1 MESVLG
7 AAVLAVAMLFAADAL
22 GARRGRRLFRTPPLT
37 LAARRGLMVLS
48 AIAASVMI
56 LPSLVPGLRRGFFA
70 FCAVCPLSPA
80 TFTGLSAP
88 EGFSRPF
95 LLGLWYYAATVL
107 PVFVLACL
115 LSGLV
120 LARTRRLPVRGPVTA
135 FALAAALPV
144 CSCGAIPLGRAIIDR
159 GGRPSDGIIF
169 IAAAPLLSPIIL
181 FLAITILGMEYTI
194 ARILGA
200 AAIAAAA
207 GAIAAQVVDP
217 SRAGRPAVA
226 SSPFPSV
233 APGGSVLLAGW
244 RYLTVLIRYVLYG
257 VVLGALFTALV
268 PADYVAALIRT
279 GPLSLAAAVVVG
291 VPVNMCAG
299 EEIILSAP
307 LVGMGLTMGHA
318 VAFGLASTGIC
329 LASIPLLT
337 AALGRRATV
346 ALVAIY
352 LVVPFLIGIVVNL
365 LPLATTL
372 GPEPF

>member
-7 AAVLAVAMLFAADAL
+7 AAVLAVALLYAADAI
-22 GARRGRRLFRTPPLT
+22 GARRGRRLFRALPLT
-37 LAARRGLMVLS
+37 PAARRGLMILS
-48 AIAASVMI
+48 VALASAMV
-56 LPSLVPGLRRGFFA
+56 LPSLLPGLRRGFFA

-80 TFTGLSAP
+80 TFTGLLTP

-107 PVFVLACL
+107 PIFVLACL
-115 LSGLV
+115 LSGVV

-135 FALAAALPV
+135 FAFAAALPV
-144 CSCGAIPLGRAIIDR
+144 CSCGAVPFGRAIIDR
-159 GGRPSDGIIF
+159 GGRPRDGIIF
-169 IAAAPLLSPIIL
+169 IATAPLLSPIIL
-181 FLAITILGMEYTI
+181 FLAITVLGVDYTI

-207 GAIAAQVVDP
+207 GVIGARVLDP
-217 SRAGRPAVA
+217 SRSERPAAATAPTPPPA
-226 SSPFPSV
+226 S
-233 APGGSVLLAGW
+233 GGSALIAGW
-244 RYLTVLIRYVLYG
+244 RYLTGLVRYVLYG
-257 VVLGALFTALV
+257 IVIGALFTALV
-268 PADYVAALIRT
+268 PADYVAALIRS

-307 LVGMGLTMGHA
+307 LVGMGLTLGHA

-329 LASIPLLT
+329 LASIPLLA
-337 AALGRRATV
+337 AALGRRVTL

-352 LVVPFLIGIVVNL
+352 LAVPFLVGLIVNL
-365 LPLATTL
+365 LPMATAL